1 MFVFIGLEHQASVLV
16 SESSESSSHLLMGA
30 SFSAASVFPNVAVW
44 LDQGL

>member
-1 MFVFIGLEHQASVLV
+1 MFVFIGLEPQASVLI
-16 SESSESSSHLLMGA
+16 SESSESSHLLMGA